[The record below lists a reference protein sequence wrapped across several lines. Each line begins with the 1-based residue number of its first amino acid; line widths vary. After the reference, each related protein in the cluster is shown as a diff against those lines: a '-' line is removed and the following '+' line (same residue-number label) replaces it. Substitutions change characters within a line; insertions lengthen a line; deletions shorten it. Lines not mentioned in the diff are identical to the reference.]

1 MAQPFDDTRPDTRPA
16 ALDAGI
22 TRKRAWAWCTL
33 LILLAMLGLT
43 AVMLHSA
50 GDWFAPGNDALMKW
64 GGNSATTTLQGGNA
78 WRLVASKLQLGSV
91 IGLVAFIPFFW
102 VVSGAFERT
111 YGALSLLLSFVLVSA
126 LCSVTTLYFRD
137 FATVSVGAGGPA
149 LGLGLCLLVAMLR
162 KTQGAPGRRDLS
174 ILRGLALVPLLGLL
188 GFAVAK
194 GSADFSSL
202 LCGLSCGAVMGML
215 LQPKAAQASAGRG
228 RRLAAV
234 AVSAAAVVAIA
245 AGTLYAPRPPYYW
258 SEVLALRQAARDY
271 ESQINPLNARFEA
284 FMNKALDEDIP
295 PKDLVPQMQAEL
307 IPAWRAIEQRWDA
320 FTINPAMPDAPM
332 LASMKQ
338 YPQSRRAF
346 LEATFRGWATGDE
359 TAFIEAAKHKERLE
373 QARLVLTAGSGAKA
387 SPQARKP

>member
-43 AVMLHSA
+43 ATALYSSNA
-50 GDWFAPGNDALMKW
+50 WFAPNDALLKW
-64 GGNSATTTLQGGNA
+64 GGNSATTTLQSGNA

-91 IGLVAFIPFFW
+91 IGAAAFIPFFW

-126 LCSVTTLYFRD
+126 LCSVATLYFRD

-149 LGLGLCLLVAMLR
+149 LGLGLCLLIAMLR
-162 KTQGAPGRRDLS
+162 GTEGAPGRSDLS
-174 ILRGLALVPLLGLL
+174 ILSGLALVPLLGLL

-194 GSADFSSL
+194 GSADFGSL

-228 RRLAAV
+228 SRFAAV
-234 AVSAAAVVAIA
+234 AVSVAAAAVIVG
-245 AGTLYAPRPPYYW
+245 GTLYAPRPPYYW
-258 SEVLALRQAARDY
+258 SEVVVLQQAAREY
-271 ESQINPLNARFEA
+271 ESQINPLNARFET
-284 FMNKALDEDIP
+284 FMNRALDGDIP
-295 PKDLVPQMQAEL
+295 PKDLVPEMQAEL
-307 IPAWRAIEQRWDA
+307 IPAWRAIEQRWSV
-320 FTINPAMPDAPM
+320 FTINPAMPDAAM

-346 LEATFRGWATGDE
+346 LEATFRGWTTGDE
-359 TAFIEAAKHKERLE
+359 TAFIDAAKHKAMLE
-373 QARLVLTAGSGAKA
+373 QARLVLTGA
-387 SPQARKP
+387 PGARVAPKPAKP